1 MAIVSSALGILLG
14 IGFPIFLI
22 AGMTLRWG
30 HVGRVCSG
38 VYVGTAMD
46 TDPLEPDENVYM
58 ESTGKFMHWYLIIIA
73 IIFAILLILALLCC
87 LCMCGIIGVGAG
99 AAALSLNRIRNR

>member
-38 VYVGTAMD
+38 VYVGTTMD

-58 ESTGKFMHWYLIIIA
+58 VSTGKFMHWYLIIIA
-73 IIFAILLILALLCC
+73 IIFAILLILVLLCC
-87 LCMCGIIGVGAG
+87 LCMCGLIGVGAG